1 MWIEI
6 YLIAVPRVLFDLSI
20 EKKLFNK
27 ALRSHSCIAA
37 SIDYLL

>member
-20 EKKLFNK
+20 EKKLFNQD
-27 ALRSHSCIAA
+27 LRSHSCTAA